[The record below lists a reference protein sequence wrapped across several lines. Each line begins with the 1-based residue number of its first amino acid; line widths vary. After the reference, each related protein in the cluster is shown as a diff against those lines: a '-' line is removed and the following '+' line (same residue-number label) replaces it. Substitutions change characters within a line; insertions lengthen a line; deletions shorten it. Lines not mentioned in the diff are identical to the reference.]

1 MLSSSS
7 LDNNETSSI
16 FMGSGAQ
23 PSSALKRFASDEV
36 LVRECLLGNEQAWS
50 DLVDKYKNLIFSI
63 PVKYGLP
70 AEDAADIFQTVC
82 FTALEELSDLR
93 EPKALAALL
102 IRLTA
107 RKCARW
113 KRDKQ
118 VYSGTQIDEGTLTE
132 HGGLPEKLM
141 QEVEEE
147 QILREAIS
155 EMTPE
160 CGKLIHLLFFAI
172 PPVSYEEAAR
182 TLGFAKGSIGATRMR
197 CLEKLRRTLER
208 KGFR

>member
-1 MLSSSS
+1 MSSS
-7 LDNNETSSI
+7 
-16 FMGSGAQ
+16 AQ
-23 PSSALKRFASDEV
+23 ASSALKRFPSDDV
-36 LVRECLLGNEQAWS
+36 LVRGCLLGNQQAWS
-50 DLVDKYKNLIFSI
+50 DLIDKYKNLIFSI

-70 AEDAADIFQTVC
+70 AEDAADIFQNVC
-82 FTALEELSDLR
+82 FTAFEELSDLR
-93 EPKALAALL
+93 EPKALAAWL

-113 KRDKQ
+113 KREKQ
-118 VYSGTQIDEGTLTE
+118 VYSGTQVDEETLAE
-132 HGGLPEKLM
+132 KGYLPEKLV
-141 QEVEEE
+141 QEVEQE

-160 CGKLIHLLFFAI
+160 CGRLIHLLFFAI
-172 PPVSYEEAAR
+172 PPLSYDEAAR

-197 CLEKLRRTLER
+197 CLEKLRRTLEK

>member
-7 LDNNETSSI
+7 LNNSETSSI
-16 FMGSGAQ
+16 FMSSGAQ
-23 PSSALKRFASDEV
+23 ASSALKRLPSDEV
-36 LVRECLLGNEQAWS
+36 LVRECLLGNQQAWS
-50 DLVDKYKNLIFSI
+50 DLIDKYKNLIFSI

-82 FTALEELSDLR
+82 FTALEELSHLR
-93 EPKALAALL
+93 EPKALAAWL

-113 KRDKQ
+113 KREKQ
-118 VYSGTQIDEGTLTE
+118 VYSGTQIDEESLTE
-132 HGGLPEKLM
+132 KGDLPEKLVE
-141 QEVEEE
+141 EVEQE

-160 CGKLIHLLFFAI
+160 CGKLIHLLFFAV
-172 PPVSYEEAAR
+172 PPVSYDEAAQ

-197 CLEKLRRTLER
+197 CLEKLRRALEK